1 MNNDIIKQ
9 VEYRGFNINFYQD
22 SNPMNPRTD
31 YDQLATMVCFHRR
44 YTLGDDHDFSDNI
57 DKISLKINHY
67 Y

>member
-1 MNNDIIKQ
+1 
-9 VEYRGFNINFYQD
+9 
-22 SNPMNPRTD
+22 MNPRTD